1 MEAAI
6 AVALIGAF
14 LGASTVYHVRF
25 LRRAK
30 ELALRADLQSLRAGV
45 DFFQAKRGRLPETL
59 GEVLAEPIGSVKLSG
74 KWLPPTDDHGAL
86 VDPFRQPYR
95 YERGTGVVASTTQ
108 GYETW

>member
-14 LGASTVYHVRF
+14 LGAATVYHAQF
-25 LRRAK
+25 LNRAK

-45 DFFQAKRGRLPETL
+45 DFFQARRGRLPETL

-74 KWLPPTDDHGAL
+74 KWLLPTDDHGAL
-86 VDPFRQPYR
+86 VDPFRHPYR
-95 YERGTGVVASTTQ
+95 YEPRSGIVVSTTR